1 MPTSYSQA
9 RSAGAMSVESGGF
22 SRVHRKQRLFPGSEL
37 IENLPGA
44 PLHANAVCDV
54 TAVGIS
60 SLTHSSR
67 EAAGLQ

>member
-1 MPTSYSQA
+1 
-9 RSAGAMSVESGGF
+9 MSVESGGF

-37 IENLPGA
+37 VEHPPGA
-44 PLHANAVCDV
+44 PLHVNAMCDV